1 MVEKLPREGEKACG
15 NNNLKFTIDMWEPTY
30 KDLPKTDSVS
40 NIATTTT

>member
-30 KDLPKTDSVS
+30 KDSPKSLVVL
-40 NIATTTT
+40 NN